1 MSLFHDTIQA
11 AGAVTAAV
19 ANRTDLGDIQL
30 PAGDWV
36 ITRVWAHAMLAGTI
50 TAVEGIMG
58 YIQIESIDCHIAP
71 CEFLLEPITGA
82 LGTGELE
89 APVLEPRKYIV
100 NCPAPGGAVLHVY
113 HVADATISTAVSE
126 VIVTVEFARASPFPS
141 EQIYMTCGEPS
152 ITGSVNDGGVAALT
166 DIEIKARILL
176 AVVTYVAS
184 ITAVASTG
192 NMLMFEMLSSD
203 FAENGPQ
210 RWACNVQRAGGVATN
225 SSGQLA
231 QTEMTEVNAA
241 FKAPGQKQTVTAK
254 VTAYDAVSTGPEVNW
269 MLIWQ

>member
-1 MSLFHDTIQA
+1 MTLFHDTIQA

-19 ANRTDLGDIQL
+19 ANRTDLGDITL

-58 YIQIESIDCHIAP
+58 YIQIESTDCPIAP
-71 CEFLLEPITGA
+71 FEFLLEPITGA

-89 APVLEPRKYIV
+89 APVHEPRKYIV
-100 NCPAPGGAVLHVY
+100 NSPAPGGTVLSVY

-126 VIVTVEFARASPFPS
+126 IIVTVEFARASPFPGG
-141 EQIYMTCGEPS
+141 QIHMKCGEPS
-152 ITGSVNDGGVAALT
+152 ITGSVNDGGTANMT
-166 DIEIKARILL
+166 DIEIKASILL
-176 AVVTYVAS
+176 AVVTYVAA

-192 NMLMFEMLSSD
+192 HMLMFEMKSSD
-203 FAENGPQ
+203 FLENGPH

-231 QTEMTEVNAA
+231 QTEMTEIDAQ
-241 FKAPGQKQTVTAK
+241 FKSPGQKQTVK
-254 VTAYDAVSTGPEVNW
+254 GVVTAYDAVTTGPEVNW
-269 MLIWQ
+269 CLIYQ